1 MARVVESGPSRPFG
15 DAAVGSAVCEILRE
29 PPRIFA
35 FRPLVRKGGR
45 VAAAMWLIPVARK
58 PPLAGGQKCTP
69 FGPEA
74 APPADSRKKTILCI
88 LHAPDWKQGRRLP
101 RAKRRKSG

>member
-35 FRPLVRKGGR
+35 FRPLVRKGGC
-45 VAAAMWLIPVARK
+45 VAAPMWLISETRIPL
-58 PPLAGGQKCTP
+58 LAGGQQTTP

-74 APPADSRKKTILCI
+74 A
-88 LHAPDWKQGRRLP
+88 H
-101 RAKRRKSG
+101 